1 MEMFNPP
8 HPGQVL
14 REYLPEGMQITE
26 AAQRLGV
33 SRVALSRVINQR
45 AAISAD
51 MALRLEAA
59 LDTSA
64 SMWVGMQADYDLW
77 QARQKPAPKVE
88 RLAA

>member
-1 MEMFNPP
+1 MDMFNPP

-45 AAISAD
+45 AAISPD

-59 LDTSA
+59 LNTSA

>member
-1 MEMFNPP
+1 MDMFNPP

-14 REYLPEGMQITE
+14 REYLPEKMQITE

-45 AAISAD
+45 AAISPD

-59 LDTSA
+59 LNTSA

>member
-1 MEMFNPP
+1 MDMFNPP

-14 REYLPEGMQITE
+14 REYLPEGMQISE

-45 AAISAD
+45 AAISPD

-59 LDTSA
+59 LNTSA